1 MSANVFQLLQ
11 SHGSTKIHSTE
22 GSCGI
27 GSSINS
33 QITKSDHS
41 IIAHTLQLKCLIVFD
56 KLYKSEMSS

>member
-1 MSANVFQLLQ
+1 MALK
-11 SHGSTKIHSTE
+11 KIHSSE

-41 IIAHTLQLKCLIVFD
+41 IIAHMLQLKCLIVFKKENKVFD
-56 KLYKSEMSS
+56 KLYKSETNS